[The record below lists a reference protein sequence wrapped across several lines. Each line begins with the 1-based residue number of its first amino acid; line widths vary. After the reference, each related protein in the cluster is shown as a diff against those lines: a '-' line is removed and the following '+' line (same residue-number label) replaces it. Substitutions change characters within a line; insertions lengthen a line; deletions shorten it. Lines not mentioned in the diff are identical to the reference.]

1 MLIGYARVSTADQN
15 FALQRR
21 TFTDAGCAK
30 TFTEHVYGAAA
41 DRPALLAAVQS
52 VHAGDTVVVASSS
65 PRALGATADRRGG
78 RFRRKWRGVP
88 GPDRGD

>member
-52 VHAGDTVVVASSS
+52 VHAGDTVVVASSIAS
-65 PRALGATADRRGG
+65 RARSGS
-78 RFRRKWRGVP
+78 
-88 GPDRGD
+88 